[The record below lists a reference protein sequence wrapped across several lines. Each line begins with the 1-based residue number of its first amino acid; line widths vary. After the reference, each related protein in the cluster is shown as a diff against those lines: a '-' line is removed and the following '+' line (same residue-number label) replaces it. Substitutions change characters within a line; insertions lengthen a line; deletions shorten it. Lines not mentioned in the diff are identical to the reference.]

1 LSLQVD
7 HAKAAELEREF
18 DSEMRFRPLGISGT
32 WIVAGLLLSLSVFHF
47 YTAGFGLLREQ
58 THRGIHMALVLGL
71 IFLVFAANR
80 KAASREA
87 GVEPKRGW
95 LHPGGVPL
103 YDWALFAA
111 AVVSSLYLP
120 SIFHDIAFKTGN
132 PDPIDVAMGTILTLV
147 VIEATRRTMGWALV
161 IITLGFIAY
170 AFAGPW
176 MPGLLVHPG
185 TTWSQLADHLY
196 LTSQGI
202 YGVPIGVVATYVFH
216 FVLFGVVA
224 MRIGLGRLFLA
235 LAMAIAGRFAGG
247 PAKVAIFGSALFGMI
262 SGSSVANA
270 VTVGSLTIPMMKR
283 LGYRPHFAA
292 GVEATASTGGQITP
306 PVMGAA
312 AFLMVEFLETPYQT
326 IIIAA
331 AVPAFLHFFGVFI
344 QVHFEAKRVG
354 LRGLT
359 PEEMPDWRAVLRR
372 DWVTL
377 IPLAALI
384 WKIFDGSTPYL
395 AAFWGIYL
403 CIIVGLM
410 RSTRPR
416 RPILDIGLVIVWAML
431 LTFGRQI
438 LPGDLSDWF
447 GEISFAL
454 FALLCV
460 ALWRLNPAP
469 AVHWRELL
477 DAFTVGAKYALAV
490 GAAAAAIGIIIG
502 VVTLTGTALKF
513 ATIIVGVA
521 NDATGLVQAW
531 LPFDKLTLIK
541 FFTLAMTAIVCILM
555 GCGVPTTATYIIMVT
570 IAAPALGLLG
580 VVPIV
585 AHFFVFY
592 YGVLADVTPPV
603 AVAAYAAASMANAD
617 PFQTGNTAFRLALAK
632 ALVPFV
638 FVFSPSLLIMV
649 PDFTWYDF
657 FATFAGCI
665 VSITFL
671 GAALSSYLIAPMAI
685 WERLWLAIAALP
697 AMAPGLTAVLISLAL
712 SLPVLASQLIHHRRQ
727 DHASQG

>member
-1 LSLQVD
+1 MSLQVD
-7 HAKAAELEREF
+7 HDKAAELERQF
-18 DSEMRFRPLGISGT
+18 DAEMRFRPLGGAGPA
-32 WIVAGLLLSLSVFHF
+32 IVTALLLALSLFHF

-58 THRGIHMALVLGL
+58 THRGIHMAFVLGL
-71 IFLVFAANR
+71 IFLVFAA
-80 KAASREA
+80 SRRNERGVTA
-87 GVEPKRGW
+87 GG
-95 LHPGGVPL
+95 LMAPGGVPL
-103 YDWALFAA
+103 YDWALFLA

-132 PDPIDVAMGTILTLV
+132 PDTIDVIMGTTLAIV
-147 VIEATRRTMGWALV
+147 VLEATRRTMGWPLV
-161 IITLGFIAY
+161 IIAVSFVAY
-170 AFAGPW
+170 AFAGPS
-176 MPGLLVHPG
+176 MPGILVHPG
-185 TTWSQLADHLY
+185 TSWSQLADHLY

-202 YGVPIGVVATYVFH
+202 YGIPIGVVSTYVFH

-235 LAMAIAGRFAGG
+235 LAMAVAGRFAGG
-247 PAKVAIFGSALFGMI
+247 PAKVSIFGSALFGMI

-326 IIIAA
+326 IILAA
-331 AVPAFLHFFGVFI
+331 IVPAFLHFFGVFI
-344 QVHFEAKRVG
+344 QTHFEAKRVG
-354 LRGLT
+354 LRGLE
-359 PEEMPDWRAVLRR
+359 PHEMPDWRAVLRQ

-395 AAFWGIYL
+395 AAFWGIFL
-403 CIIVGLM
+403 CLV
-410 RSTRPR
+410 
-416 RPILDIGLVIVWAML
+416 IGLVRSEKPRWPILEIALVVAWATFLSFGRRL
-431 LTFGRQI
+431 LT
-438 LPGDLSDWF
+438 GDAGDWF
-447 GEISFAL
+447 GEIAFASFVAL
-454 FALLCV
+454 CF

-469 AVHWRELL
+469 ALHWRELM
-477 DAFTVGAKYALAV
+477 DAFAVGAKYALAV

-513 ATIIVGVA
+513 ATIIVNVA
-521 NDATGLVQAW
+521 QDASALVEAW
-531 LPFDKLTLIK
+531 VPFDKTTLVK
-541 FFTLAMTAIVCILM
+541 FFTLVMTGIVCILM

-570 IAAPALGLLG
+570 IAAPALGILG
-580 VVPIV
+580 VAPIV

-603 AVAAYAAASMANAD
+603 AVAAYAAASMAGAD

-638 FVFSPSLLIMV
+638 FVFSPSMLIVV
-649 PDFTWYDF
+649 PGFTWTEF
-657 FATFAGCI
+657 FLSFAGCL

-671 GAALSSYLIAPMAI
+671 GAALSAYLFHRMTL
-685 WERLWLAIAALP
+685 WERWWLAAAAIP
-697 AMAPGLTAVLISLAL
+697 AMAPGATPLLVSLAM
-712 SLPVLASQLIHHRRQ
+712 STPVLLSQFVQWRRAR
-727 DHASQG
+727 HAAQG

>member
-1 LSLQVD
+1 MSLEVD
-7 HAKAAELEREF
+7 RAKAAELEREF
-18 DSEMRFRPLGISGT
+18 DAEMRFRPLGISGT
-32 WIVAGLLLSLSVFHF
+32 WIVTALLLALSMFHF

-58 THRGIHMALVLGL
+58 THRGVHMALVLGL

-80 KAASREA
+80 RSDATSPAI
-87 GVEPKRGW
+87 GW
-95 LHPGGVPL
+95 WRPGGVPL
-103 YDWALFAA
+103 YDWVLFAA

-120 SIFHDIAFKTGN
+120 SIFHEIAFKTGN
-132 PDPIDVAMGTILTLV
+132 PDPLDVVMGTTLTLV
-147 VIEATRRTMGWALV
+147 VLEATRRTMGWALV
-161 IITLGFIAY
+161 IITLSFVAY

-176 MPGLLVHPG
+176 MPGILVHPG

-202 YGVPIGVVATYVFH
+202 YGIPIGVVATYVFH

-235 LAMAIAGRFAGG
+235 LAMAVAGRFAGG

-270 VTVGSLTIPMMKR
+270 VTVGSLTIPMMKK

-312 AFLMVEFLETPYQT
+312 AFLMVEFLELPYQT
-326 IIIAA
+326 IILAA
-331 AVPAFLHFFGVFI
+331 IVPAFLHFFGVFI
-344 QVHFEAKRVG
+344 QVHFEAKRLG

-359 PEEMPDWRAVLRR
+359 PEEMPDWRAVLKA

-395 AAFWGIYL
+395 AAFWGIFL
-403 CIIVGLM
+403 CIA
-410 RSTRPR
+410 
-416 RPILDIGLVIVWAML
+416 IGLIRSERQRTPTVEILLVVAWAAL
-431 LTFGRQI
+431 LTFGRGM
-438 LPGDLSDWF
+438 LPGEFGDWF
-447 GEISFAL
+447 GEICFGL
-454 FALLCV
+454 FAALCV
-460 ALWRLNPAP
+460 TLWWLNPAP
-469 AVHWRELL
+469 ALHWRDIA
-477 DAFTVGAKYALAV
+477 DAFVIGAKYALAV
-490 GAAAAAIGIIIG
+490 GAAAAAIGVIIG

-513 ATIIVGVA
+513 ATIIVNVA
-521 NDATGLVQAW
+521 NDATLMVQAW
-531 LPFDKLTLIK
+531 LPFDKATLVK
-541 FFTLAMTAIVCILM
+541 FFTLVMTGIVCILM

-580 VVPIV
+580 VAPIV

-603 AVAAYAAASMANAD
+603 AVAAYAAASMAGAD
-617 PFQTGNTAFRLALAK
+617 PFKTGNTAFRLALAK
-632 ALVPFV
+632 VLVPFI
-638 FVFSPSLLIMV
+638 FVFSPALLLVV
-649 PDFTWYDF
+649 PEFNWLDFLL
-657 FATFAGCI
+657 TFAGCI
-665 VSITFL
+665 VSITFF
-671 GAALSSYLIAPMAI
+671 GAALSAYFLAPMAI
-685 WERLWLAIAALP
+685 WERLWLAVAAVP
-697 AMAPGLTAVLISLAL
+697 AMATGATPLLASLGLG
-712 SLPVLASQLIHHRRQ
+712 LPVLGHQLWLMRRRA
-727 DHASQG
+727 HAAEG

>member
-1 LSLQVD
+1 VSLQVD
-7 HAKAAELEREF
+7 HAKAAELEREL
-18 DSEMRFRPLGISGT
+18 DAEMRFRPLGISGT
-32 WIVAGLLLSLSVFHF
+32 WVVAGLLLSLSLFHF

-58 THRGIHMALVLGL
+58 THRGIHLALVLGL

-80 KAASREA
+80 RAAPVAATGRW
-87 GVEPKRGW
+87 R
-95 LHPGGVPL
+95 PGGVPI
-103 YDWALFAA
+103 YDWALFVA

-120 SIFHDIAFKTGN
+120 AIFHDIAFKTGN
-132 PDPIDVAMGTILTLV
+132 PDLLDVVMGTTLTLV

-161 IITLGFIAY
+161 LITLGFVAY

-176 MPGLLVHPG
+176 MPGMLVHPG

-202 YGVPIGVVATYVFH
+202 YGIPVGVVATYVFH
-216 FVLFGVVA
+216 FVLFGAVA

-235 LAMAIAGRFAGG
+235 LAMALAGRFAGG

-292 GVEATASTGGQITP
+292 AVEATSSTGGQITP

-312 AFLMVEFLETPYQT
+312 AFLMVEYLELPYQT
-326 IIIAA
+326 IIVAA
-331 AVPAFLHFFGVFI
+331 IVPAFMHFFGVFV
-344 QVHFEAKRVG
+344 QVHFEAKRTG
-354 LRGLT
+354 LRGLR
-359 PEEMPDWRAVLRR
+359 PDEMPDWRAVLRQ

-403 CIIVGLM
+403 SIIIGLV
-410 RSTRPR
+410 RSTRR
-416 RPILDIGLVIVWAML
+416 RLPIVEIVLVVAWALL
-431 LTFGRQI
+431 LTFGRGL

-447 GEISFAL
+447 NEITFGL
-454 FALLCV
+454 FVLLCV
-460 ALWRLNPAP
+460 VLRRLNPAP
-469 AVHWRELL
+469 ALHWRELV
-477 DAFTVGAKYALAV
+477 DAFTIGAKYALAV

-521 NDATGLVQAW
+521 NDGTLLVHNW
-531 LPFDKLTLIK
+531 LPFDKPTLVK
-541 FFTLAMTAIVCILM
+541 FFTLAMTALVCILM

-580 VVPIV
+580 VAPIV

-603 AVAAYAAASMANAD
+603 AVAAYAAASMAGAD
-617 PFQTGNTAFRLALAK
+617 PFKTGNTAFRLALAK

-638 FVFSPSLLIMV
+638 FVFSPSLLLVV
-649 PDFTWYDF
+649 PGFTWHDF
-657 FATFAGCI
+657 LLTFAGCI

-671 GAALSSYLIAPMAI
+671 GAALSSYLMAPMRL
-685 WERLWLAIAALP
+685 WERIWLAVAALL
-697 AMAPGLTAVLISLAL
+697 AMAPGVAPLVAGIAL
-712 SLPVLASQLIHHRRQ
+712 SLPVLGYQFVQHRRL
-727 DHASQG
+727 AYAVEG

>member
-1 LSLQVD
+1 MSLQVD

-18 DSEMRFRPLGISGT
+18 DAEMRFRPLGISGT
-32 WIVAGLLLSLSVFHF
+32 WIVGGLLLSLSFFHF

-80 KAASREA
+80 KALPSTGPAWWR
-87 GVEPKRGW
+87 
-95 LHPGGVPL
+95 PGGVPI

-120 SIFHDIAFKTGN
+120 WIFHDIAFKTGN
-132 PDPIDVAMGTILTLV
+132 PDTIDVVMGTVLTLI

-161 IITLGFIAY
+161 LITLGFVVY
-170 AFAGPW
+170 AFTGPW
-176 MPGLLVHPG
+176 MPGMLVHPG

-235 LAMAIAGRFAGG
+235 MAMAVAGRFAGG

-331 AVPAFLHFFGVFI
+331 IVPAFLHFFGVFI

-359 PEEMPDWRAVLRR
+359 PEEMPDWRAVMRQ

-377 IPLAALI
+377 IPLVALI

-410 RSTRPR
+410 RSTKPR
-416 RPILDIGLVIVWAML
+416 LPIVEIALVVAWGLL
-431 LTFGRQI
+431 LSFGRQV
-438 LPGDLSDWF
+438 LPGDVGDWF
-447 GEISFAL
+447 NEITFGL
-454 FALLCV
+454 FVLLCI
-460 ALWRLNPAP
+460 ALWRMNPAP
-469 AVHWRELL
+469 AIHWRELL
-477 DAFTVGAKYALAV
+477 DAFTIGAKYALAV

-513 ATIIVGVA
+513 ATIIVNVA
-521 NDATGLVQAW
+521 NDATMLVEAW

-541 FFTLAMTAIVCILM
+541 FFTLVMTAVVCILM

-580 VVPIV
+580 VAPIV

-603 AVAAYAAASMANAD
+603 AVAAYAAASMAGAD
-617 PFQTGNTAFRLALAK
+617 PFRTGNTAFRLALAK

-649 PDFTWYDF
+649 PDFTWTE
-657 FATFAGCI
+657 FALAFAGCL
-665 VSITFL
+665 VSVTFL
-671 GAALSSYLIAPMAI
+671 GAALSAYLLAPMPL
-685 WERLWLAIAALP
+685 WERLWLAVAALP
-697 AMAPGLTAVLISLAL
+697 AMATGAAPLAVGIVLAL
-712 SLPVLASQLIHHRRQ
+712 PVFVSQLVRYRRQ
-727 DHASQG
+727 AHAAEG

>member
-1 LSLQVD
+1 LRLEVD

-18 DSEMRFRPLGISGT
+18 DTEMRFRPLGVSGT
-32 WIVAGLLLSLSVFHF
+32 WIVVALLLALSTFHF

-58 THRGIHMALVLGL
+58 THRGVHMALVLGL

-80 KAASREA
+80 RSGATSPAL
-87 GVEPKRGW
+87 GW
-95 LHPGGVPL
+95 WRPGGVPL

-132 PDPIDVAMGTILTLV
+132 PDPIDVVMGTTLTLV
-147 VIEATRRTMGWALV
+147 VLEATRRTMGWALV
-161 IITLGFIAY
+161 IITLGFVAY

-176 MPGLLVHPG
+176 MPGMLVHPG

-202 YGVPIGVVATYVFH
+202 YGIPIGVVATYVFH

-235 LAMAIAGRFAGG
+235 LAMAVAGRFAGG

-270 VTVGSLTIPMMKR
+270 VTVGSLTIPMMKK
-283 LGYRPHFAA
+283 LGYKPHFAA

-312 AFLMVEFLETPYQT
+312 AFLMVEFLELPYQT
-326 IIIAA
+326 IIAA
-331 AVPAFLHFFGVFI
+331 AIVPAFMHFFGVFI
-344 QVHFEAKRVG
+344 QVHFEAKRLG

-359 PEEMPDWRAVLRR
+359 PEEMPDWRAVLKA

-377 IPLAALI
+377 IPLVALI

-395 AAFWGIYL
+395 AAFWGIFL
-403 CIIVGLM
+403 CIVVGLI
-410 RSTRPR
+410 RSERQRTPSVE
-416 RPILDIGLVIVWAML
+416 ILLVVAWAAL
-431 LTFGRQI
+431 LTFGRGM
-438 LPGDLSDWF
+438 LPGEFGDWF
-447 GEISFAL
+447 GEIL
-454 FALLCV
+454 FGLFVALCV
-460 ALWRLNPAP
+460 VLWRLNPAP
-469 AVHWRELL
+469 SLHWRDIA
-477 DAFTVGAKYALAV
+477 DAFVVGAKYALAV

-513 ATIIVGVA
+513 ATIIVNVA
-521 NDATGLVQAW
+521 NDATVLVQAW
-531 LPFDKLTLIK
+531 LPFDKVTLVK
-541 FFTLAMTAIVCILM
+541 FFTLAMTGLVCILM

-580 VVPIV
+580 VAPIV

-603 AVAAYAAASMANAD
+603 AVAAYAAASMAGAD
-617 PFQTGNTAFRLALAK
+617 PFKTGNTAFRLALAK
-632 ALVPFV
+632 ALVPFI
-638 FVFSPSLLIMV
+638 FVFSPALLIV
-649 PDFTWYDF
+649 VPEFNWPDFLL
-657 FATFAGCI
+657 TFAGCI

-671 GAALSSYLIAPMAI
+671 GAALSAYLLAPMAI
-685 WERLWLAIAALP
+685 WERIWIAIAAVP
-697 AMAPGLTAVLISLAL
+697 AMASGATPLLASVAL
-712 SLPVLASQLIHHRRQ
+712 SLPVVGHQFWQMRRRT
-727 DHASQG
+727 HAAEG

>member
-1 LSLQVD
+1 MSLQVD

-18 DSEMRFRPLGISGT
+18 DAEMRFRPLGVSGV
-32 WIVAGLLLSLSVFHF
+32 WIVTALLLSLSTFHF
-47 YTAGFGLLREQ
+47 YTAGFGLLPEQ
-58 THRGIHMALVLGL
+58 THRGVHMALVLGL
-71 IFLVFAANR
+71 IFLVF
-80 KAASREA
+80 EA
-87 GVEPKRGW
+87 DRRSVRTAPTVDWWR
-95 LHPGGVPL
+95 PGGVPF

-120 SIFHDIAFKTGN
+120 AIFHDIAFKTGN
-132 PDPIDVAMGTILTLV
+132 PDTIDVVMGTTLTLV
-147 VIEATRRTMGWALV
+147 VLEATRRTMGWALV
-161 IITLGFIAY
+161 IITLGFVAY
-170 AFAGPW
+170 AFLGPW
-176 MPGLLVHPG
+176 MPGILVHPG

-235 LAMAIAGRFAGG
+235 MAMVVAGRFAGG

-270 VTVGSLTIPMMKR
+270 VTVGSLTIPMMKK

-312 AFLMVEFLETPYQT
+312 AFLMVEYLETPYQT

-331 AVPAFLHFFGVFI
+331 IVPAFMHFFGVFM

-359 PEEMPDWRAVLRR
+359 PEEMPNWREVMKQ

-416 RPILDIGLVIVWAML
+416 LPLVDIGLVVVWAL
-431 LTFGRQI
+431 LLMFGRSV
-438 LPGDLSDWF
+438 LPGELGDWF
-447 GEISFAL
+447 GEITFAL
-454 FALLCV
+454 FVLLCF

-469 AVHWRELL
+469 ALHWRELM
-477 DAFTVGAKYALAV
+477 DAFSVGAKYALAV

-513 ATIIVGVA
+513 ATIIVNVA
-521 NDATGLVQAW
+521 NDASGLVEVW
-531 LPFDKLTLIK
+531 LPFDKATLVK
-541 FFTLAMTAIVCILM
+541 FFTLAMTAVVCILM

-580 VVPIV
+580 VAPIV

-603 AVAAYAAASMANAD
+603 AVAAYAAASMAGAD
-617 PFQTGNTAFRLALAK
+617 PFRTGNTAFRLAIAK

-638 FVFSPSLLIMV
+638 FVFAPSLLIMV
-649 PDFTWYDF
+649 PGFTWAEF
-657 FATFAGCI
+657 TLAFVGCL
-665 VSITFL
+665 VSITYL
-671 GAALSSYLIAPMAI
+671 SAALSAYLFAPMAV
-685 WERLWLAIAALP
+685 WERIWLAVAAMP
-697 AMAPGLTAVLISLAL
+697 AMASGVTPLMVSAVLF
-712 SLPVLASQLIHHRRQ
+712 LPVLGSQLLAMRRRTR
-727 DHASQG
+727 AAEG